1 MTRNK
6 KTGFVEADGD
16 PNPDVNIT
24 LTKCFNDP
32 SRQLCTSI
40 FSSNI
45 RNFQIKTALNEILPF
60 GTDVELLKGGVIY
73 EASLH
78 EMLIQTKKTLAVEKY
93 CEMALRLTTPGS
105 FPPWLLS
112 GVPIAYAGKCKVS
125 NKMLKSYALEG
136 PVTIEPVAVMKI

>member
-1 MTRNK
+1 MNK
-6 KTGFVEADGD
+6 KSGFVEADGD
-16 PNPDVNIT
+16 PSPAVNIT

-45 RNFQIKTALNEILPF
+45 RNFQIKTALNEILPCS
-60 GTDVELLKGGVIY
+60 DDIELLQGGVIY

-78 EMLIQTKKTLAVEKY
+78 EMLIHTKKTLAVEKY

-105 FPPWLLS
+105 FSPWLLS
-112 GVPIAYAGKCKVS
+112 GVPFAYAGKCS
-125 NKMLKSYALEG
+125 E
-136 PVTIEPVAVMKI
+136 